1 LQIEA
6 ASSPL
11 PFVAITPCRI
21 VDTRGP
27 AGTFGGPSL
36 PASTPR
42 DFPLPS
48 GPCAGIP
55 VSASAY
61 SLNITVT
68 NTQGPGFISIYP
80 QGGAAPLVSTLNYLA
95 GQTLANAAI
104 VPAGTSGG
112 VTVIA
117 GISGTDLIIDINGYY
132 SGGVVTKAN
141 GLTGDVTI
149 SGAGSVSV
157 GTAGSTITVTG
168 PGSLPPSGSAGG
180 VLAGSYPNPFL
191 APLGVSGFNIAS
203 GQVVKSLNG
212 QTDTVNVV
220 GLNGLSVSSTSGTVY
235 VSSNA
240 TSNNSPSAIVSRDG
254 AGGFSAGS
262 IRANSPGSGINAVHG
277 TNGATTGLSY
287 GVFGVTNSDSLNAA
301 AVYGR
306 RSGTGL
312 PIPSYSPAGVR
323 GDSRN
328 YFGYGVLGTSGDQ
341 GVAGSLLGGAVGE
354 PEIAYGVLGIY
365 VDPRVY
371 GVFAGGPIGAT
382 GTKYFVEPHP
392 TDASQVIRYV
402 SLEGPKAGTYFT
414 GRGKFQNGVAT
425 IEVPEDFRMVTDSE
439 GLSIQVTPI
448 GDFASVAV
456 LRIELDQIVV
466 KASRNV
472 EFFYTVN
479 GVRKTHKDLKPIGP
493 GSEFRPRSAD
503 GRIPA
508 YLTEGQK
515 AMLISNGTYRADGS
529 VNMETA
535 ERMGWTKVWADREAQ
550 EQAAAAEARKAADA
564 RSR

>member
-1 LQIEA
+1 MHEEA
-6 ASSPL
+6 DLTGPL
-11 PFVAITPCRI
+11 PFVAITPCRQY
-21 VDTRGP
+21 DSRNFTP
-27 AGTFGGPSL
+27 L
-36 PASTPR
+36 LDNTPR
-42 DFPLPS
+42 AVLLT
-48 GPCAGIP
+48 GAPCGIP
-55 VSASAY
+55 SAAAAVSA
-61 SLNITVT
+61 NITVFT
-68 NTQGPGFISIYP
+68 ISGALGNGVLRVGIVSPPTTAWINFPSTETQRS
-80 QGGAAPLVSTLNYLA
+80 N
-95 GQTLANAAI
+95 
-104 VPAGTSGG
+104 
-112 VTVIA
+112 A
-117 GISGTDLIIDINGYY
+117 GIVALNGSGQIIVEVNMGGGQLDFTVDVNGYY
-132 SGGVVTKAN
+132 AGGVVTSAN
-141 GLTGDVTI
+141 GVTGAVTVN
-149 SGAGSVSV
+149 GAGSVSV

-168 PGSLPPSGSAGG
+168 PASLPPSGSAGG
-180 VLAGSYPNPFL
+180 SLAGSYPNPSL
-191 APLGVSGFNIAS
+191 AIGAVSAPNIAA
-203 GQVVKSLNG
+203 GQVVKSLNS

-220 GLNGLSVSSTSGTVY
+220 GSNGLSVFSSGGTVT
-235 VSSNA
+235 VTSNA
-240 TSNNSPSAIVSRDG
+240 TSGNAASAIVSRDG

-262 IRANSPGSGINAVHG
+262 LTAYSPGAYAVQG
-277 TNGATTGLSY
+277 TNPATTGLSY
-287 GVFGVTNSDSLNAA
+287 GVFGITNSGSLNAA

-306 RSGTGL
+306 RGGTGL
-312 PIPSYSPAGVR
+312 PLPNYVPAGVR
-323 GDSRN
+323 GDSRD

-354 PEIAYGVLGIY
+354 PEIAYGVLGIVVSPY
-365 VDPRVY
+365 VY
-371 GVFAGGPIGAT
+371 GVFSGGNFGAT
-382 GTKYFVEPHP
+382 GVKSFVEPHP

-448 GDFASVAV
+448 GDFANVAV

-503 GRIPA
+503 ARIPA

-515 AMLISNGTYRADGS
+515 AMLISNGTYRSDGS

-535 ERMGWTKVWADREAQ
+535 ERMGWTKIWADREAAN
-550 EQAAAAEARKAADA
+550 AAAASQR
-564 RSR
+564 